1 MKKLVIDIDNTLC
14 KTNNGDYVNSTPI
27 IPVIEKLR
35 QYKSIGFEIIL
46 HTSRNMRTY
55 NGNIGKIN
63 SNTIPI
69 LVDWLKKNNI
79 PYDELI
85 VGKPWCGFDGFYVDD
100 RAIRPSEFIN
110 NDLEQITSIL
120 KNELK

>member
-14 KTNNGDYVNSTPI
+14 KTNNGDYVNSTLI

-69 LVDWLKKNNI
+69 LVDWLKNNI